1 MTMKFRAHETFFIRK
16 GWLSK
21 GMKAIHNDPN
31 AFISKERNPMDT
43 LGIGSNMVR
52 SMRFWMQ
59 AVGITEEPS
68 RGRRSQ
74 PFTPLG
80 EKIYQHDRYIEEI
93 GTLYLLQYRLVSQAE
108 LATAWYYFFNVFNIT
123 EFTKDDFVGALNGYA
138 IDGGEDAALRSLT
151 DDFNC
156 IIGTYVPRY
165 KTNPGKVSAEN
176 NIDCPLGELGLVD
189 IVDKTKKIYRKV
201 TPSAESIAPWV
212 ALAVIMDQ
220 AGDITEVGLNE
231 LLTGSRNIGKVFNLD
246 VITMVDVLHE
256 AEKTGAIK
264 IIRTA
269 GLDIIRIEHRYTFD
283 ECVDKFYES
292 IESNRR

>member
-16 GWLSK
+16 GWISK

-43 LGIGSNMVR
+43 LGIGSNMVK

-74 PFTPLG
+74 TFTPLG

-93 GTLYLLQYRLVSQAE
+93 GTLYLLQYRLASQDE

-123 EFTKDDFVGALNGYA
+123 EFTKEDFVGALNGYA
-138 IDGGEDAALRSLT
+138 IDGGEEAALRSLT

-189 IVDKTKKIYRKV
+189 IVDKAKKIYRKV
-201 TPSAESIAPWV
+201 TPSAESIDPWV

-220 AGDITEVGLNE
+220 AGEATEVGLNE
-231 LLTGSRNIGKVFNLD
+231 LLTGVKNI
-246 VITMVDVLHE
+246 
-256 AEKTGAIK
+256 
-264 IIRTA
+264 
-269 GLDIIRIEHRYTFD
+269 
-283 ECVDKFYES
+283 
-292 IESNRR
+292 